1 MRNNKRTRIAQLT
14 RYFLAITSLI
24 IPTVKAEQI
33 ISLQQVLNSASQH
46 YPKILEAKQKLQQ
59 AKAERLS
66 TEGAFDIK
74 LKQKA
79 QVRTSGFY
87 DGAYTNQSIVKPL
100 RQANAKVFV
109 EYRLSEGD
117 FPVYEDQFVTQDR
130 GEFGVGVSFSL
141 LQNRDIDASRV
152 AVANADLDLS
162 MQAFNQQAVLNDV
175 LFSASL
181 AYMEWLSAMQQ
192 LDVYRQLLN
201 NAKTRQTA
209 LEKRIKLGFSAKIDL
224 LDNEQNVL
232 KRQALVLKAEND
244 LRMRT
249 AALSLYWRD
258 SSGKPKMV
266 SSEQPTMPNTVAETA
281 LDNVTQLIT
290 HAITSHPDIQYVD
303 NQILQHKNNR
313 KLFENALLP
322 KVDVV
327 MKASRDFGSG
337 SQTREGFETYV
348 GLEFSMPLEQRKSKG
363 KLNKTQAKLRE
374 LGYLRQRLIEEL
386 KLVLHQAKMK
396 YTNAQAQAT
405 ISLRRSDIA
414 TQLMQQEQERFNQ
427 GDSDIFKL
435 NLREEDTAE
444 AKIDAITAELQQIL
458 THIELL
464 GQAYKI
470 DDLLPSFKN

>member
-1 MRNNKRTRIAQLT
+1 M
-14 RYFLAITSLI
+14 AITSLNL
-24 IPTVKAEQI
+24 PMAKAEQI
-33 ISLQQVLNSASQH
+33 ISLQQVLSSASQH

-74 LKQKA
+74 FKQKA

-100 RQANAKVFV
+100 RQANAKVFA

-117 FPVYEDQFVTQDR
+117 FPIYEDQFITQDR
-130 GEFGVGVSFSL
+130 GEIGVGVSFSL
-141 LQNRDIDASRV
+141 LQNRDIDANRV
-152 AVANADLDLS
+152 AISNADLGLTL
-162 MQAFNQQAVLNDV
+162 QTFKQQAVLNDV

-192 LDVYRQLLN
+192 LDVYKQLLD
-201 NAKTRQTA
+201 NAKTRQA
-209 LEKRIKLGFSAKIDL
+209 GIEERIKLGFSAKIDL

-232 KRQALVLKAEND
+232 KREALVLKAEND
-244 LRMRT
+244 VRMRA

-258 SSGKPKMV
+258 ASGKPKMV
-266 SSEQPTMPNTVAETA
+266 LSEQPTMPNAVAETA

-290 HAITSHPDIQYVD
+290 HAIASHPDIQYVD

-313 KLFENALLP
+313 KLFENELLP

-348 GLEFSMPLEQRKSKG
+348 GLEFSMPLEQRKSRG
-363 KLNKTQAKLRE
+363 KLNKTQAKLKE
-374 LGYLRQRLIEEL
+374 LSYLRQRLIEEL
-386 KLVLHQAKMK
+386 GLVLQQSKMK
-396 YTNAQAQAT
+396 YTNARAQAAIT
-405 ISLRRSDIA
+405 LRRSDIA
-414 TQLMQQEQERFNQ
+414 IELMQQEQERFNQ

-444 AKIDAITAELQQIL
+444 ARIDAITAELQQVL
-458 THIELL
+458 TSIEML

-470 DDLLPSFKN
+470 DDLLPSFR

>member
-1 MRNNKRTRIAQLT
+1 
-14 RYFLAITSLI
+14 
-24 IPTVKAEQI
+24 
-33 ISLQQVLNSASQH
+33 
-46 YPKILEAKQKLQQ
+46 
-59 AKAERLS
+59 
-66 TEGAFDIK
+66 
-74 LKQKA
+74 
-79 QVRTSGFY
+79 
-87 DGAYTNQSIVKPL
+87 
-100 RQANAKVFV
+100 
-109 EYRLSEGD
+109 
-117 FPVYEDQFVTQDR
+117 
-130 GEFGVGVSFSL
+130 
-141 LQNRDIDASRV
+141 V

-201 NAKTRQTA
+201 NAKARQTA

-258 SSGKPKMV
+258 ASGKPKMV

-458 THIELL
+458 TRIELL

-470 DDLLPSFKN
+470 DDLLPSF